1 MNVSSF
7 MGLQTTL
14 RGLLAQQRGLD
25 VTSHNIANAGT
36 VGYTRQEATLV
47 AASPLAIGASGT
59 ASNNGQYLGQG
70 VEVDAYRRLRDGF
83 LDLQYRGQAT
93 AQNQA
98 STTASALTNIETGLA
113 EPGENG
119 INALLGRF
127 WSAWSDVANNPESG
141 PAKQALIG
149 TAEALTT
156 AVRALDT
163 RLTDVAAQANLEYTQ
178 LTAASGPIVAA
189 GREIA
194 AMDKAIADAVAV
206 GRAPNDLLDRRDAL
220 LDELSA
226 YGQVSVTDLGNGS
239 IRVQFGD
246 SAAPLTDGS
255 SFGWGDPTAAGWT
268 APAMTSPGG
277 RLGGLLGVTPQ
288 VAAYR
293 AQLNGV
299 AADLRDSVNAVHGT
313 TPPFF
318 TATAGS
324 EASTLALGV
333 TALTVR
339 TGTGGTGSNDLALAI
354 AGLRGGAADDGYADL
369 VGRIGADTANM
380 RRQHDTTRALMDA
393 ADGRRQELSGVSM
406 DEEMVNMVRFQ
417 RGYQASA
424 RVMSTVDEMLDTLIN
439 RTGRVGL

>member
-25 VTSHNIANAGT
+25 VTSHNIANAST

-47 AASPLAIGASGT
+47 AADALQVGAGG
-59 ASNNGQYLGQG
+59 AGDFLGQG

-149 TAEALTT
+149 SAESLAT
-156 AVRALDT
+156 AVRGLDA
-163 RLTDVAAQANLEYTQ
+163 RMVDVAAQADVEYAQ
-178 LTAASGPIVAA
+178 LTSASGPIVAA

-194 AMDKAIADAVAV
+194 AMDKAIADAVAA

-220 LDELSA
+220 LDQLSA

-239 IRVQFGD
+239 VRVQFGD
-246 SAAPLTDGS
+246 STAPPLTDGS
-255 SFGWGDPTAAGWT
+255 AFGWGDPTAAGWT
-268 APAMTSPGG
+268 APAMTAPGG
-277 RLGGLLGVTPQ
+277 RLGALLGVTPQ

-293 AQLNGV
+293 AQLNDVV
-299 AADLRDSVNAVHGT
+299 AGLRDSVNAIHGT

-339 TGTGGTGSNDLALAI
+339 TGSGGVGSNDLALAI
-354 AGLRGGAADDGYADL
+354 AGLRGGATDDGYADL

-380 RRQHDTTRALMDA
+380 RRQRDTGRVLMEA
-393 ADGRRQELSGVSM
+393 ADGRRQEISGVSM

-424 RVMSTVDEMLDTLIN
+424 RVMSTIDEMLDTLIN